1 MDYDKISNSIRA
13 YVFEMDMNSS
23 NFEERCLYQSGK
35 IGGNKCK
42 EPWMGIKRYPFDGE
56 IIM

>member
-1 MDYDKISNSIRA
+1 MIKFPIQQGA

-42 EPWMGIKRYPFDGE
+42 EP
-56 IIM
+56 